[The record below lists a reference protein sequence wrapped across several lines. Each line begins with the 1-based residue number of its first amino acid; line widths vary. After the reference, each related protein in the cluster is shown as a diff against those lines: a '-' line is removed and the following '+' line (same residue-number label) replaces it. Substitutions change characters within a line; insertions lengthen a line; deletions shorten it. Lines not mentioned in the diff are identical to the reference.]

1 MELLRDLAGGTKE
14 FDFVPAPGRSR
25 AAASLERGIKCL
37 LATQIVVHGRRTVW
51 CQQYDP
57 LTLQPASARNYEMPS
72 ACSAESEK
80 ILMFLMALPHHSA
93 HIVSAVHGAAEWFQK
108 TQIRGVAYKFD
119 RGEGRHLVSAPGNG
133 PLWARFYEIGTDRPI
148 FGDRDKTIHDTVDEI
163 S

>member
-1 MELLRDLAGGTKE
+1 
-14 FDFVPAPGRSR
+14 
-25 AAASLERGIKCL
+25 
-37 LATQIVVHGRRTVW
+37 
-51 CQQYDP
+51 QYDP

-72 ACSAESEK
+72 ACSAESAK

-163 S
+163 SNERRNGYGWYRDTPKRALEHYGRWSKAHPEKGSTNIEAIRP